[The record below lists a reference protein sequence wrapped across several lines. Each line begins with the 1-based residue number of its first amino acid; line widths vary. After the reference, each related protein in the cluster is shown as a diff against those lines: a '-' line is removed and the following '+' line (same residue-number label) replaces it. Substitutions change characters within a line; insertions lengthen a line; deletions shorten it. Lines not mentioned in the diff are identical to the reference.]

1 MALPS
6 GPRTSARQ
14 ALSPG
19 MIMRKT
25 LFPIAAALLIGVAG
39 CADLNSTQQ
48 RTLTG
53 GVGGAAGGA
62 VIGAIAGNAAL
73 GAVVGAGVGAA
84 GGYLYDQHKQA
95 EQRAYERG
103 RSESSRPPKPAG
115 SG

>member
-1 MALPS
+1 M
-6 GPRTSARQ
+6 TSA
-14 ALSPG
+14 AKILAP
-19 MIMRKT
+19 
-25 LFPIAAALLIGVAG
+25 FAATVLIGVGG

-73 GAVVGAGVGAA
+73 GAVIGAGVGAA
-84 GGYLYDQHKQA
+84 GGYVYDQHKKT

-103 RSESSRPPKPAG
+103 RSEGARSAKPAG